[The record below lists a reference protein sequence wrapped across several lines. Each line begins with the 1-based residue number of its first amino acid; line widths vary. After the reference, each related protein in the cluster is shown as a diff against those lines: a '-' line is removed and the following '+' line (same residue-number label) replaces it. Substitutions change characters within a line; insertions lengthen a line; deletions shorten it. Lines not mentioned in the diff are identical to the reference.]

1 MQQLFKH
8 LIRNF
13 REQYGEKIEIIS
25 SYVLGGGCINN
36 ALKLETNHGSF
47 FMKWNGGGPRD
58 LFVREAEALNE
69 FHKSNNEFVLF
80 PKPLLYKDI
89 DDTSGYLLTDYL
101 QPGNSKN
108 SDEKIGRGLAELHRV
123 TNAEYGFY
131 NDNYCGETLQ
141 NNTFK
146 ANWFDFYVENR
157 VGHLINLIKKYRSWD
172 NSDHFLFEQFIENV
186 EWMFNYDSEPS
197 LIHGDLWSGNYMD
210 TDNGPA
216 FIDPAASYCDREF
229 EMGIMTMFGGFSQ
242 RVFDAYNEAFPL
254 DDGWRE
260 RNLVYQLYHVLNHY
274 LIFGGAYK
282 QQAIEIM
289 SRY

>member
-1 MQQLFKH
+1 MQQLFQH
-8 LIRNF
+8 LIRNYS
-13 REQYGEKIEIIS
+13 EQYGAKIKIIS
-25 SYVLGGGCINN
+25 SFSLGGGCINH
-36 ALKLETNHGSF
+36 ALKLETNCGAF
-47 FMKWNGGGPRD
+47 FLKWNDSGAHD
-58 LFVREAEALNE
+58 LFVREAESLNE
-69 FHKSNNEFVLF
+69 LYKSNNEFLLF
-80 PKPLLYKDI
+80 PKPLLSKEI
-89 DDTSGYLLTDYL
+89 DDTPGYLLTDYL

-108 SDEKIGRGLAELHRV
+108 CDEKIGRGLAQLHRV
-123 TNAEYGFY
+123 TSAEYGFFHH
-131 NDNYCGETLQ
+131 NYCGETLQ

-157 VGHLINLIKKYRSWD
+157 VGHLVGLIEEYRTWGE
-172 NSDHFLFEQFIENV
+172 SDQLLFEQFVENV
-186 EWMFNYDSEPS
+186 EWMFNYESKPS

-210 TDNGPA
+210 TNNGPA

-260 RNLVYQLYHVLNHY
+260 RNLIYQLYHVLNHY
-274 LIFGGAYK
+274 LIFGGGYK
-282 QQAIEIM
+282 QQAINIM